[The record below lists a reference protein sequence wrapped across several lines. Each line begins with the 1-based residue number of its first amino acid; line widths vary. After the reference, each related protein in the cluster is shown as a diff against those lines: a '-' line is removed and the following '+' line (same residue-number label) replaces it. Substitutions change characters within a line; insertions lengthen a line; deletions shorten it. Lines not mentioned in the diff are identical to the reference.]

1 VGEPGGDAVEALG
14 GGLDATLHGAREA
27 GVQQGQLVVELDEAG
42 AGQLGGGGGG
52 GGAQVGGEV
61 GDAHVGLVADAHHH
75 RQRAGADGAGDGF
88 AVEGGEVF
96 EAAAAAHQEQHIGAV
111 TGGAAASPPDGRGDL
126 GRRAVALHWRG
137 VEGDRHVGRPAGER
151 RGDVAP
157 GGGLGRAD
165 HRDAARKTRQC
176 PLGGRL
182 EEPSASRRALRRRK
196 AS

>member
-111 TGGAAASPPDGRGDL
+111 GRRCGQPAGWPRRSGPARRRPAPAWGRG
-126 GRRAVALHWRG
+126 
-137 VEGDRHVGRPAGER
+137 
-151 RGDVAP
+151 
-157 GGGLGRAD
+157 
-165 HRDAARKTRQC
+165 
-176 PLGGRL
+176 
-182 EEPSASRRALRRRK
+182 
-196 AS
+196 